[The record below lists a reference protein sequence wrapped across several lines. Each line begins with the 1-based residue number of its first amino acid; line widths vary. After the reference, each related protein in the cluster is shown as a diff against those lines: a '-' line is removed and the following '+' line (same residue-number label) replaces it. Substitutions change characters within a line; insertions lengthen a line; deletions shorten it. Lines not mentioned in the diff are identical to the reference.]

1 MPILNVNVNTFQE
14 EDRIDSALFLD
25 KIIEKKIA
33 ERENPPPVATTIA
46 GWETDSR
53 TQKDAETYVAALNR
67 EAGFFDSG
75 AWFGGN
81 KAGDITEI
89 MRDEEW
95 RLETIADRSWTS
107 DKFSPRE
114 KEAYDR
120 LRSTF
125 DNTEDKMSWE
135 ATKDILTDVIASPVS
150 IAATILTGGTGNP
163 AASKTVFE
171 GLRRIAASQSTKDQ
185 VIKGVIAGGSGEGA
199 REVFTQGHQ
208 LNTGMITERDNA
220 NVLKQTALGATGA
233 GIITYAASKGGK
245 AIINNFKKDVDPKTV
260 EIRTEAM
267 SPSGQN
273 PKIVEALED
282 TTVENLS
289 TPRSAVDEIEF
300 KAKTLRGFEERLL
313 ADAALKLNRGERK
326 QIEKEIETLQKQ
338 IDNDVAEDGF
348 VAEQSGVSK
357 RRRKKAAQQAGK
369 DQLSERNLE
378 AQNKIEALKVQLA
391 ADDKGRIAESDLS
404 RLEQLVV
411 PKQFQDEYDEIF
423 ARDFIY
429 GRSKERVANQQ
440 EVLVLVDVNEE
451 EVATLAKNL
460 SAKVDGGEKTTE
472 EIQDAVA
479 QTVATNGNTDPKTLK
494 NRLSFEVNRIINRY
508 GSKLIFKPVAVVESF
523 AKYSPTAARLQKM
536 FRYDAGRDN
545 WTTDKTTYDSADF
558 YEVFKQTT
566 GDYLIRTKLAMEPVA
581 LNMKGRLSDVANKD
595 LIKSLRG
602 SASDS
607 EQINNIA
614 KELRSVLDDIGVRL
628 KDGGFIDGDIENY
641 VPRSWDRKAIL
652 NNKDVFAQKLVDA
665 GEVENSAKGLELIGD
680 MLDKKNQLDQGGQ
693 IGSTFFY
700 KRIFSKI
707 DDNDF
712 EEFLDNDL
720 VSLMQNYITSSSKQ
734 IAKKEVF
741 GVKNFSEYGT
751 KYVDAIR
758 AEMRAAG
765 KTLTQTDEANLN
777 NVYKLA
783 TGEDVNRYES
793 QTVQGI
799 VDVYSTANRM
809 AMLPLATISSITEIF
824 INISKAG
831 TVNSVKG
838 LSSALNNSF
847 NTIGLQVQEAL
858 GKKGLTQPEIWKEM
872 NQFGLALDNSMS
884 DAAERL
890 SGEAL
895 NTKAVRDFNNT
906 FFRVTMLDQWT
917 KFVQMSSYISGK
929 NLITDNLKS
938 IAKHTAADL
947 PDSARIRKLRE
958 ELLELNVNVDEGLN
972 WVNSGASI
980 DDNFY
985 NSVQKGAARYTN
997 EVILNPS
1004 AESGLKPTLLANPKT
1019 AILFQFMSYP
1029 AAFTNTIL
1037 KNAGKALLKD
1047 PVGNKANVLV
1057 AGLLMTQMARWTNY
1071 ARSNGE
1077 SERNKTTEE
1086 IYAAAVAR
1094 TGANGLLLDML
1105 QRSRKAAE
1113 IWQNP
1118 VAGAAGVFG
1127 PVGQDLITT
1136 SITGDVVS
1144 LIGKKVPGYAAGRTV
1159 EGIFGVEFMDDYN
1172 KSLKELNKDFRK
1184 ATIPE
1189 KKSDAGKYSFAKG
1202 GRVHDP
1208 VRGMFNIGGKIGRM
1222 LLEDVIGKFSTK
1234 NVSPVTINSAAN
1246 QIKAAV
1252 GKQELADPEIQEYIN
1267 VRTKASLEKKRDLS
1281 DEETTRRYPE
1291 FVNEDGT
1298 IRGGKEFSVAR
1309 DYTDGEIET
1318 YERVKELRSILGRE
1332 FTDTYDEEIETVL
1345 NKTDVLQKVDKE
1357 SDFEDIK
1364 LANRNNPSGLMN
1376 TYYDA
1381 NYNDI
1386 QADLLDLQMSPNKD
1400 AQKTADI
1407 FEDLLEDSPS
1417 INPKYPNRQ
1426 ENITTNRKES
1436 LDNFLEDS
1444 EVTQPVYRATS
1455 TGLDTEFEINFAF
1468 PREIGPHFGTLD
1480 QANDVA
1486 ENSLEILERGQLEN
1500 IKKSGG
1506 NAFEA
1511 GYRLQGEG
1519 AEDYRIASPSITK
1532 GYLSIKR
1539 PLLLNEDYGDWSA
1552 EALASNGLI
1561 KHMFIKMAEQMIP
1574 KGVTNKATRKELAN
1588 SNLNVINKEYDKEG
1602 GVNSILKEF
1611 VAFQNKYDLVEA
1623 MPIESYNLQVDI
1635 RRSHINKM
1643 FGKFLQRFKFD
1654 GIKYKNTLE
1663 GKQEDYSYIP
1673 LRPEQFKTFTA
1684 SQFNPNNPRDTKN
1697 KGGKVYN
1704 SLKRNC
1710 S

>member
-1 MPILNVNVNTFQE
+1 MPIANSYTSESEVEVVDPSLFRDNVRKFI
-14 EDRIDSALFLD
+14 ED
-25 KIIEKKIA
+25 KHK
-33 ERENPPPVATTIA
+33 NPIPVSTTIA
-46 GWETDSR
+46 GWENDTR
-53 TQKDAETYVAALNR
+53 VQKAAEMYVNALNR

-89 MRDEEW
+89 MRDEDW

-107 DKFSPRE
+107 DKFSTAE
-114 KEAYDR
+114 KEAYEF

-125 DNTEDKMSWE
+125 DNTENKLSWD
-135 ATKDILTDVIASPVS
+135 ATKDILTDVISSPVS

-163 AASKTVFE
+163 AASKTAFE

-199 REVFTQGHQ
+199 REVWTQGHK
-208 LNTGMITERDNA
+208 LNTGMITERDN
-220 NVLKQTALGATGA
+220 KQVAAAIGIGATGA
-233 GIITYAASKGGK
+233 GILTYAASKGGK
-245 AIINNFKKDVDPKTV
+245 AIAKRFRNDLDPETV
-260 EIRTEAM
+260 EARTEAM

-273 PKIVEALED
+273 PKIIETLED

-369 DQLSERNLE
+369 DQLSERKLE
-378 AQNKIEALKVQLA
+378 AQNKIEALKIQLA

-440 EVLVLVDVNEE
+440 EVLVDVNEE

-472 EIQDAVA
+472 EIQDVVA

-494 NRLSFEVNRIINRY
+494 NKLSFEVNRIINRH

-607 EQINNIA
+607 EQINNIS
-614 KELRSVLDDIGVRL
+614 KQLRSVLDDIGVRL

-783 TGEDVNRYES
+783 TGEGVNRFES

-799 VDVYSTANRM
+799 VDVYSTANRL

-872 NQFGLALDNSMS
+872 NQFGLALDNSMA

-895 NTKAVRDFNNT
+895 NTKFARDVNNT

-985 NSVQKGAARYTN
+985 NAVQKGAARYTN

-1047 PVGNKANVLV
+1047 PVGNKANVLA

-1071 ARSNGE
+1071 VRSNGE

-1094 TGANGLLLDML
+1094 TGANGLFFDIL
-1105 QRSRKAAE
+1105 QRSSKAAE

-1118 VAGAAGVFG
+1118 AAGIAGVFG
-1127 PVGQDLITT
+1127 PVGQDLFTLAA
-1136 SITGDVVS
+1136 TGDVPS
-1144 LIGKKVPGYAAGRTV
+1144 LIGRKVPGYAAGRTA

-1172 KSLKELNKDFRK
+1172 KSLKNLNKDFKK
-1184 ATIPE
+1184 AIIPN
-1189 KKSDAGKYSFAKG
+1189 KKTSTKFAKG

-1208 VRGMFNIGGKIGRM
+1208 VRGMFNIGGKVGRM

>member
-1 MPILNVNVNTFQE
+1 MPIENSYTSESDIEVVDSSLFRDNVRKFI
-14 EDRIDSALFLD
+14 ED
-25 KIIEKKIA
+25 KEK
-33 ERENPPPVATTIA
+33 NPPPVATTIA
-46 GWETDSR
+46 GWENDTR
-53 TQKDAETYVAALNR
+53 VQEAAETYVTALNR

-89 MRDEEW
+89 MRDEDW

-107 DKFSPRE
+107 DKFSTAE
-114 KEAYDR
+114 KEAYEF
-120 LRSTF
+120 LRGTF
-125 DNTEDKMSWE
+125 DKTENKFSWD

-163 AASKTVFE
+163 AASKTAFE

-199 REVFTQGHQ
+199 REVWTQGHQ
-208 LNTGMITERDNA
+208 LNAGLITEKDN
-220 NVLKQTALGATGA
+220 KQVAVAIGIGASGA
-233 GIITYAASKGGK
+233 GILTYAASKGGK
-245 AIINNFKKDVDPKTV
+245 AIAKRWKNDLDPETV
-260 EIRTEAM
+260 EARTEAM

-273 PKIVEALED
+273 PKIIEALED

-300 KAKTLRGFEERLL
+300 KTKTLRGFEERLL
-313 ADAALKLNRGERK
+313 ADTALKLKRGERK

-338 IDNDVAEDGF
+338 IDNDVVEDGF

-357 RRRKKAAQQAGK
+357 RRRKKAAQQAGR
-369 DQLSERNLE
+369 DQLSERNIE
-378 AQNKIEALKVQLA
+378 AQNRIEALKVQLV
-391 ADDKGRIAESDLS
+391 ADDKGKVAESDLS

-440 EVLVLVDVNEE
+440 EVLVDVNEE

-472 EIQDAVA
+472 EIQDVVA
-479 QTVATNGNTDPKTLK
+479 QTVATHGNKDPTTLK
-494 NRLSFEVNRIINRY
+494 NKLSFEVNRIVNRY
-508 GSKLIFKPVAVVESF
+508 GSKILFKPVAVVESF

-545 WTTDKTTYDSADF
+545 WTKNKTTYDSADF

-581 LNMKGRLSDVANKD
+581 LNMKGSLADVANRD

-607 EQINNIA
+607 KQINNIS

-641 VPRSWDRKAIL
+641 VPRSWNRKAIL

-665 GEVENSAKGLELIGD
+665 GEVENSASGLRLIDD

-741 GVKNFSEYGT
+741 GVKNFGEYKT

-758 AEMRAAG
+758 SEMRAAG

-777 NVYKLA
+777 NVYKLS
-783 TGEDVNRYES
+783 TGEGVNRFES
-793 QTVQGI
+793 QTTQGI
-799 VDVYSTANRM
+799 VDLYSTANRL

-831 TVNSVKG
+831 VVNSVKG
-838 LSSALNNSF
+838 LGAALNNSF
-847 NTIGLQVQEAL
+847 DTIGLQVQEIL

-872 NQFGLALDNSMS
+872 NQFGLALDNSMA

-895 NTKAVRDFNNT
+895 NTKTARNINNT

-938 IAKHTAADL
+938 IAQHTAADL
-947 PDSARIRKLRE
+947 PDSSRIRKLRE
-958 ELLELNVNVDEGLN
+958 ELLELNVNIDEGVN
-972 WVNSGASI
+972 WVKGGANI

-1019 AILFQFMSYP
+1019 AILFQFMGYP
-1029 AAFTNTIL
+1029 AAFSNTIL
-1037 KNAGKALLKD
+1037 KNASKTLLKD

-1057 AGLLMTQMARWTNY
+1057 AGLLMTEMARWTNY
-1071 ARSNGE
+1071 ARSNGK
-1077 SERNKTTEE
+1077 SEQNKTTEE

-1105 QRSRKAAE
+1105 QRSNKAAE

-1118 VAGAAGVFG
+1118 AAGIAGVFG
-1127 PVGQDLITT
+1127 PVGQDLFTFAA
-1136 SITGDVVS
+1136 TGDPVS
-1144 LIGKKVPGYAAGRTV
+1144 LIGKKVPGYAAGRTI
-1159 EGIFGVEFMDDYN
+1159 EGIFGVEFVDDY
-1172 KSLKELNKDFRK
+1172 KKQLKEINKDFREV
-1184 ATIPE
+1184 TVPE
-1189 KKSDAGKYSFAKG
+1189 KKVSIDFAKG

-1208 VRGMFNIGGKIGRM
+1208 LRGMFNIGGKVGRM

-1246 QIKAAV
+1246 EIKAAV
-1252 GKQELADPEIQEYIN
+1252 GKKELADPEIQEYIN
-1267 VRTKASLEKKRDLS
+1267 VRTKASLEKKRDLN
-1281 DEETTRRYPE
+1281 DEEATRRYPE

-1318 YERVKELRSILGRE
+1318 YERVKELQSILGRE

-1345 NKTDVLQKVDKE
+1345 SKSDVLQRVNKE
-1357 SDFEDIK
+1357 SDFEDVK

-1386 QADLLDLQMSPNKD
+1386 QADLLDLQMSQNTD
-1400 AQKTADI
+1400 AQRTADI

-1444 EVTQPVYRATS
+1444 EVMQPVYRATS

-1486 ENSLEILERGQLEN
+1486 EHSLEILDRGQLEN

-1506 NAFEA
+1506 SAFSE
-1511 GYRLQGEG
+1511 YRLQGEG
-1519 AEDYRIASPSITK
+1519 AEDYKIASPSITK
-1532 GYLSIKR
+1532 GYLAIKR
-1539 PLLLNEDYGDWSA
+1539 PLVINEDYGDWSA

-1561 KHMFIKMAEQMIP
+1561 KHMFIKMSEQMIP
-1574 KGVTNKATRKELAN
+1574 KGVTNKATRKELAA
-1588 SNLNVINKEYDKEG
+1588 SNLNIINKEYGKEG
-1602 GVNSILKEF
+1602 GVNSILKDF

-1623 MPIESYNLQVDI
+1623 MPIESYSLQVDI

-1643 FGKFLQRFKFD
+1643 FAKFLQRFKFD

-1663 GKQEDYSYIP
+1663 GNQEDYSYIP

-1684 SQFNPNNPRDTKN
+1684 SQFNSNSPRDTKN